1 MSATSVSKPGAI
13 GPPEPDL
20 TSEEMIAR
28 AVALRPLLIERQA
41 EVEERTFYSE
51 EMHQRFL
58 DAGFYRLYVPRRYG
72 GYEFD
77 VTTFA
82 RVAQELS
89 RGCVSTG
96 WCVALGSG
104 HALQVGS
111 WFPESAQAEIFGDG
125 DFRAACVAAPVGM
138 ATRGADGWTLNG
150 KVSYASGIP
159 YSTHYMGQALTRENA
174 PEGGEP
180 RPLLFVAARDQFTR
194 LDDWGNTLGLKGSG
208 SHSITFSDAHLPAN
222 WVLEDTNMVDIDVS
236 EGTPGLRLHGNPLYG
251 GRAGGPFTITL
262 AAILVG
268 AAYNALDELENLM
281 RTKVTFLPPQVL
293 RMYDDD
299 SQRWF
304 GETMARIALLETAVH
319 GAAQM
324 HMDICRRAVE
334 QGIPFSYEDDL
345 IVAAIAREAM
355 LDLWQLMALDIFRAA
370 GSSGAVNGSRLERV
384 FRDMSM
390 IAGHGN
396 SRLREHAHREL
407 ARMRFGLPPKGAT
420 IEPQAQSSTPR

>member
-1 MSATSVSKPGAI
+1 MSTTAASKPGAI
-13 GPPEPDL
+13 APPEPDL
-20 TSEEMIAR
+20 TPEEMIAR
-28 AVALRPLLIERQA
+28 AVAMRPLLVECQA
-41 EVEERTFYSE
+41 EAEERTFYSE
-51 EMHQRFL
+51 EMHQSFL

-77 VTTFA
+77 LTTFA
-82 RVAQELS
+82 RVMQELS

-96 WCVALGSG
+96 WCVALASG

-111 WFPESAQAEIFGDG
+111 WFAESAQAEIFGDG
-125 DFRAACVAAPVGM
+125 DFRAALVAAPVGM
-138 ATRGADGWTLNG
+138 ATRVAGGWTLNG
-150 KVSYASGIP
+150 KVSYASGVP
-159 YSTHYMGQALTRENA
+159 YSTHYVGQALTMEGV

-180 RPLLFVAARDQFTR
+180 RHLLFAAARDQFTR

-208 SHSITFSDAHLPAN
+208 SHSITFSDSRLPAN
-222 WVLEDTNMVDIDVS
+222 WVLEDTNVTDIDVS

-268 AAYNALDELENLM
+268 AAYNALDELENLL

-304 GETMARIALLETAVH
+304 GAAMARVALLETAVH
-319 GAAQM
+319 GAARM
-324 HMDICRRAVE
+324 HMDFCRRAVE
-334 QGIPFSYEDDL
+334 QGIPFRYEDDM

-420 IEPQAQSSTPR
+420 IEPQAKSSIPR